1 MQGELD
7 AMDTDLPI
15 EILGVNDIGLESGNA
30 SITSGRVLPWLQT
43 DAENDVWV
51 EWEVT
56 YRDVYIVGPGNELL
70 DVYNLTINDLG
81 VPANYDTLKN
91 LILEAASE

>member
-1 MQGELD
+1 
-7 AMDTDLPI
+7 MDTDLPI